1 MFTGRHDHALDD
13 KGRSMVPKEFR
24 AYLNL
29 MGQRSIVVAY
39 KPGSPGCLEVRT
51 PPAFQSFQK
60 DFAKMRKSA
69 LLERYAIVYFGSARI
84 IEMDRTGRLLLP
96 PELRDRLGL
105 TDRVAFVGID
115 GERFQLWRPDHLDS
129 VYGFCDEHADA
140 IQDALGDALASLEV
154 TE

>member
-1 MFTGRHDHALDD
+1 
-13 KGRSMVPKEFR
+13 
-24 AYLNL
+24 
-29 MGQRSIVVAY
+29 
-39 KPGSPGCLEVRT
+39 
-51 PPAFQSFQK
+51 
-60 DFAKMRKSA
+60 MRKSA

-140 IQDALGDALASLEV
+140 IQDALGDALASLEA